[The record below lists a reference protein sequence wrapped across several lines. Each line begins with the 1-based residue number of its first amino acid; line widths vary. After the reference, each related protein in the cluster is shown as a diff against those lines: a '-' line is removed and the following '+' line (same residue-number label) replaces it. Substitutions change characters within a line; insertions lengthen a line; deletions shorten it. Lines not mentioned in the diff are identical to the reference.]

1 MADLDKSITQF
12 DLGTLAEGSLF
23 IASDVGSG
31 VPYESHRHPASEVAD
46 KMLGTFE
53 YNDLQTDNKK
63 IFGAINELADSS
75 LSAILTGTLTA
86 GQTFITISDS
96 KIKEDS
102 LLACYTD
109 PFGINPIDATAT
121 NGSVT
126 LTFEEQSSDVKVAV
140 EIRGQAG
147 GGGGGGSDEPEFT
160 STKICD
166 NTSLALSLTF
176 TDDYTNYDFL
186 KFIIYNSSSQVYTE
200 IITTPEMVTNAFTYS
215 ENRFNLNE
223 FANTQYCCYQ
233 KDTNTGWTRTNNR
246 GCDIYEVYGLTCSN
260 LTVNKTTIY
269 NQETHTSSEI
279 TITSATSL
287 FDYDYLFVSTCS
299 GDKTE
304 TQPCYDAVYPKGLF
318 GRTSKPVL
326 LTRYGNSGM
335 VTLSE
340 YQLGAWRY
348 FFVQG
353 ITFS

>member
-1 MADLDKSITQF
+1 MADLDRSITQF
-12 DLGTLAEGSLF
+12 PLGNLTTESLF
-23 IASDVGSG
+23 VASDVGSG
-31 VPYESHRHPASEVAD
+31 VPYESNRHPASEIAD
-46 KMLGTFE
+46 KMLNNFE
-53 YNDLQTDNKK
+53 YNDLTTDKK
-63 IFGAINELADSS
+63 TVFGSINELAQES
-75 LSAILTGTLTA
+75 LSAVITGTLTA
-86 GQTFITISDS
+86 GQTSVTLSDNR
-96 KIKEDS
+96 IKADS
-102 LLACYTD
+102 LLCYYTN
-109 PFGINPIDATAT
+109 PFGINPTNITAT
-121 NGSVT
+121 TGSVT
-126 LTFEEQSSDVKVAV
+126 LTFEEQSTDVGVAV
-140 EIRGQAG
+140 EIRGVPESG
-147 GGGGGGSDEPEFT
+147 GGGGGTEPEFT
-160 STKICD
+160 ATKICD

-318 GRTSKPVL
+318 GRDSKSVL